1 MTRQEPTP
9 RITLLIPCLNE
20 RDGIVDCIE
29 SARAIADEMV
39 VADSGSTDGTLEL
52 ARSLPGVRVVEREYR
67 NPADFKNWAVD
78 QCRGDWVLTLDAD
91 ERVTPELIDAV
102 RAEFAAGPRFEAYR
116 VPFDTY
122 LFGQR
127 LRGTSWGRDC
137 VLRLFRR
144 GPYRYRDS
152 HRVHESIDVSSERVG
167 VLGGTITHDPIRSF
181 RHWIDKTNRYTE
193 WAAQDAVAAG
203 KRPNWSRVTLRPLA
217 AFLREYLW
225 LGGFRDGLRGF
236 YVAAFAGYYTLL
248 KGAKLWEL
256 AQAPQAKAPS
266 PQAAAPSPEQETEDA
281 AADRV
286 A

>member
-1 MTRQEPTP
+1 MTRQETP

-20 RDGIVDCIE
+20 RDRIVECIE
-29 SARAIADEMV
+29 SARAIADEIV

-52 ARSLPGVRVVEREYR
+52 VRSLPGVRVVEREYR

-78 QCRGDWVLTLDAD
+78 QCRGDCVLTLDAD
-91 ERVTPELIDAV
+91 ERVTPELADAV
-102 RAEFAAGPRFEAYR
+102 RAELSAGPRFEAYR
-116 VPFDTY
+116 VRFDTY
-122 LFGQR
+122 LFGKR

-144 GPYRYRDS
+144 GPYRYRAS
-152 HRVHESIDVSSERVG
+152 HRVHESIDVPEERVG
-167 VLGGTITHDPIRSF
+167 LLCGTITHTPIRSF
-181 RHWIDKTNRYTE
+181 RQWIEKANRYTT
-193 WAAQDAVAAG
+193 WAAEDALAAG
-203 KRPNWSRVTLRPLA
+203 KRPGLSRVTLRPLA

-256 AQAPQAKAPS
+256 AAGRPSVDESVDAPNE
-266 PQAAAPSPEQETEDA
+266 QAA
-281 AADRV
+281 
-286 A
+286 